1 MILAE
6 MGKRMECMV
15 VLEGTGTS
23 GGLRVV
29 GKGQWNVVWMVV
41 LEEIGNLPMMVSCN
55 KVHTHKVRTGL
66 ASKVPSGVHACLL
79 RLALL
84 LPLGRAI
91 EESLVAE
98 QEVVRFAGQDGF
110 EHAQEIGIG
119 QNRPY
124 LHQSESC
131 VPE

>member
-1 MILAE
+1 
-6 MGKRMECMV
+6 MV

-41 LEEIGNLPMMVSCN
+41 LEEITHDGVMQQGP
-55 KVHTHKVRTGL
+55 HKVRTGL
-66 ASKVPSGVHACLL
+66 ASKVPSGVHACSL

-110 EHAQEIGIG
+110 EHAQEIGID